1 MVIKLTVLGCN
12 VRNEKTHFKLREN
25 TTRLTI
31 VGGEVVA
38 HLIFYWYGSV
48 HDKMNRGL
56 NK

>member
-25 TTRLTI
+25 TTRLTK